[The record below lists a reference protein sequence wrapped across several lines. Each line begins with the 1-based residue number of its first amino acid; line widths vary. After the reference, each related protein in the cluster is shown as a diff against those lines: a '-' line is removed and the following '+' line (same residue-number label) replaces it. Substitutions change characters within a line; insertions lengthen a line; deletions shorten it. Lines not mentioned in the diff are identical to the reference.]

1 MADPL
6 ADAAARFHDLSTYRL
21 TIRATAADGERQ
33 VIRYFYRK
41 PGWIRMEFVQ
51 PHNGMVL
58 IYDPGAHK
66 VQLWPFGVGHAPVLR
81 LGPGN
86 PLLRSRSGQRID
98 RSDVGALLENLEK
111 LRACG
116 CMTPLGEQQVAAQAA
131 AGFDIIGDGAY
142 SVAGVHRYR
151 VWLAPDSLFPLKVE
165 SFDADGAMIE
175 TVEMTDVAI
184 DVPFDGRLFAP

>member
-1 MADPL
+1 MADLL
-6 ADAAARFHDLSTYRL
+6 ADAAARFHALSTYRL

-51 PHNGMVL
+51 PHSGMVL
-58 IYDPGAHK
+58 IYDPGARK
-66 VQLWPFGVGHAPVLR
+66 VQLWPFGLGHATALR

-98 RSDVGALLENLEK
+98 RSDVGALLANLRE
-111 LRACG
+111 LLARG
-116 CMTPLGEQQVAAQAA
+116 SMRPLGEAEAPAWPAV
-131 AGFDIIGDGAY
+131 GVDITGDGPC

-151 VWLAPDSLFPLKVE
+151 VWLAAESLFPLKVE
-165 SFDADGAMIE
+165 SFAVDGAMIE
-175 TVEMTDVAI
+175 TVEMTEVEI
-184 DVPFDGRLFAP
+184 DVPFDARLFAP